1 MSFHYLIMTRDF
13 YLSNAYATMNSKKF
27 FFEREIKMKLGIVGL
42 PNAGKST
49 LYNAI
54 MQTGA
59 EASNYPFSTVSP
71 NVGRVPV
78 PDERLAGLNKIYNA
92 KSVVPAA
99 IEMVDIAGL
108 VKGASQ
114 GEGLGNQFLSHIREA
129 DALIH
134 VVRCFE
140 DENVTHVHETI
151 DPVRDI
157 ETVNLELIFA
167 DLEMLERRLVK
178 VEKTARTD
186 KTFKREE
193 EIIRRLIAA
202 FEEGRPARSIKWDDA
217 DDLKLAESFTL
228 ITQKPMLYAAN
239 ISESDLEKGN
249 ESDALKSL
257 EEFTRNENAKLFV
270 SCAKFEAEIATLDP
284 EEKEMFLADMGINEN
299 GLARLITAGYELLG
313 LISFL
318 TAGPKEVRAW
328 TVKKNSKAPQ
338 AAGKIHSDLER
349 GFIRAEVVAYD
360 DLISAGTYAAAKEK
374 GQVRIEGKEYIV
386 KDGDVLLIRF
396 NV

>member
-1 MSFHYLIMTRDF
+1 
-13 YLSNAYATMNSKKF
+13 
-27 FFEREIKMKLGIVGL
+27 MKLGIVGL

-78 PDERLAGLNKIYNA
+78 PDERLAKLNEIYNA
-92 KSVVPAA
+92 KSVVPAV

-114 GEGLGNQFLSHIREA
+114 GEGLGNQFLSHIREV
-129 DALIH
+129 DALVH

-151 DPVRDI
+151 DPVRDT
-157 ETVNLELIFA
+157 ETVNLELVFA
-167 DLEMLERRLVK
+167 DLEMLERRLAK
-178 VEKTARTD
+178 TEKTARTD
-186 KTFKREE
+186 KSYKREE
-193 EIIRRLIAA
+193 EILRKIIAVL
-202 FEEGRPARSIKWDDA
+202 EEGKAARTLTWDDP
-217 DDLKLAESFTL
+217 DDLKLVESLTL

-239 ISESDLEKGN
+239 ISESDLEGG
-249 ESDALKSL
+249 ESDSLKALQNFA
-257 EEFTRNENAKLFV
+257 EAENTKLYV
-270 SCAKFEAEIATLDP
+270 SCAKLEAEIATLDP
-284 EEKEMFLADMGINEN
+284 EEKEMFLADMGISEN
-299 GLARLITAGYELLG
+299 GLARLISAGYELLG

-328 TVKKNSKAPQ
+328 TVRQNSKAPQ

-360 DLISAGTYAAAKEK
+360 DLIAAGTYAAAKEK
-374 GQVRIEGKEYIV
+374 GQVRVEGKEYIV

>member
-1 MSFHYLIMTRDF
+1 
-13 YLSNAYATMNSKKF
+13 
-27 FFEREIKMKLGIVGL
+27 MKLGIVGL

-78 PDERLAGLNKIYNA
+78 PDERLAKLNEIYNA

-167 DLEMLERRLVK
+167 DLEMLERRLAK
-178 VEKTARTD
+178 VEKVARTD
-186 KTFKREE
+186 KSYKREE
-193 EIIRRLIAA
+193 EIIRQLIKT
-202 FEEGRPARSIKWDDA
+202 FEEGQPARSIKWDDA
-217 DDLKLAESFTL
+217 DDLKLVESFTL

-239 ISESDLEKGN
+239 ISESDLEKGSQSTL
-249 ESDALKSL
+249 EDKSSSALKAL
-257 EEFTRNENAKLFV
+257 EEFAKAENTKLFI
-270 SCAKFEAEIATLDP
+270 SCAKLEAEIATLDP
-284 EEKEMFLADMGINEN
+284 EEKEMFLTDMGINEN
-299 GLARLITAGYELLG
+299 GLARLISAGYELLG

-328 TVKKNSKAPQ
+328 TVRQNSKAPQ

-360 DLISAGTYAAAKEK
+360 DLIAAGTYAAAKEK

>member
-1 MSFHYLIMTRDF
+1 
-13 YLSNAYATMNSKKF
+13 
-27 FFEREIKMKLGIVGL
+27 MKLGIVGL

-78 PDERLAGLNKIYNA
+78 PDERLAKLNEIYNA
-92 KSVVPAA
+92 KSVVPAS

-108 VKGASQ
+108 VKGASR

-140 DENVTHVHETI
+140 DENIAHVHDTI
-151 DPVRDI
+151 DPLRDI

-167 DLEMLERRLVK
+167 DLELLERRLAK
-178 VEKTARTD
+178 VEKVARTD
-186 KTFKREE
+186 KAYKREE
-193 EIIRRLIAA
+193 EILRKITATL
-202 FEEGRPARSIKWDDA
+202 EDGSPSRSLVWDDA
-217 DDLKLAESFTL
+217 EDLKLVESFTL
-228 ITQKPMLYAAN
+228 ITQKPVLYAAN
-239 ISESDLEKGN
+239 ISESDLESGD
-249 ESDALKSL
+249 SSALKAL
-257 EEFTRNENAKLFV
+257 EEVAEAEGAKMFV
-270 SCAKFEAEIATLDP
+270 SCAKLEAEIATLDP
-284 EEKEMFLADMGINEN
+284 EEKEMFLAEAGIKEN
-299 GLARLITAGYELLG
+299 GLARLISAGYELLG

-328 TVKKNSKAPQ
+328 TVRRNSKAPQ

>member
-1 MSFHYLIMTRDF
+1 
-13 YLSNAYATMNSKKF
+13 
-27 FFEREIKMKLGIVGL
+27 MKLGIVGL

-59 EASNYPFSTVSP
+59 EASNYPFSTTSP

-78 PDERLAGLNKIYNA
+78 PDDRLGKLDEIY
-92 KSVVPAA
+92 KSKAVIPTS

-108 VKGASQ
+108 VKGASR
-114 GEGLGNQFLSHIREA
+114 GEGLGNQFLSHIREV
-129 DALIH
+129 DALVH

-140 DENVTHVHETI
+140 DENVTHVYDSI

-157 ETVNLELIFA
+157 ETVNLELVFA
-167 DLEMLERRLVK
+167 DLEMIDRRLTK

-186 KTFKREE
+186 KSYQREA
-193 EIIRRLIAA
+193 EILTRIKATL
-202 FEEGRPARSIKWDDA
+202 EEGQAARTLEWDDA
-217 DDLKLAESFTL
+217 EDLKLVETLTL

-239 ISESDLEKGN
+239 IGENDIGSSSEM
-249 ESDALKSL
+249 LKTL
-257 EEFTRNENAKLFV
+257 EEFAKADGSKLYT
-270 SCAKFEAEIATLDP
+270 SCAKIEAEIATLEP
-284 EEKEMFLADMGINEN
+284 EEKEMFLEDMGIKEN
-299 GLARLITAGYELLG
+299 GLARLISAGYELLG

-328 TVKKNSKAPQ
+328 TVRRGSKAPQ

-349 GFIRAEVVAYD
+349 GFIRAEVVAFD
-360 DLISAGTYAAAKEK
+360 DLAAAGTYAAAKEK
-374 GQVRIEGKEYIV
+374 GQVRIEGKEYVV

>member
-1 MSFHYLIMTRDF
+1 
-13 YLSNAYATMNSKKF
+13 
-27 FFEREIKMKLGIVGL
+27 MKLGIVGL

-78 PDERLAGLNKIYNA
+78 PDERLTHLNEMY
-92 KSVVPAA
+92 KSKALVPTA

-108 VKGASQ
+108 VKGAGR
-114 GEGLGNQFLSHIREA
+114 GEGLGNKFLSYIREV
-129 DALIH
+129 DALVH

-140 DENVTHVHETI
+140 DENITHVYDTI

-167 DLEMLERRLVK
+167 DLELIERRLAK

-186 KTFKREE
+186 KSYKREE
-193 EIIRRLIAA
+193 EILVKLKST
-202 FEEGRPARSIKWDDA
+202 FEEGLPARSLTWDDES
-217 DDLKLAESFTL
+217 DLKLVESMTL
-228 ITQKPMLYAAN
+228 ITQKPVLYAAN
-239 ISESDLEKGN
+239 VAEDDMPGES
-249 ESDALKSL
+249 LKTLSAFV
-257 EEFTRNENAKLFV
+257 EAEGAKLYI
-270 SCAKFEAEIATLDP
+270 SCAKFEAEIALLDP
-284 EEKEMFLADMGINEN
+284 EEKELFLEESGIKEN
-299 GLARLITAGYELLG
+299 GLARLISAGYELLG

-328 TVKKNSKAPQ
+328 TVRRGSKAPQ

-360 DLISAGTYAAAKEK
+360 DLMAAGSYNAAKEK
-374 GQVRIEGKEYIV
+374 GQVRIEGKEYVV

>member
-1 MSFHYLIMTRDF
+1 
-13 YLSNAYATMNSKKF
+13 
-27 FFEREIKMKLGIVGL
+27 MKLGIVGL

-78 PDERLAGLNKIYNA
+78 PDERLAKLNEMYNA

-114 GEGLGNQFLSHIREA
+114 GEGLGNQFLSHIREV
-129 DALIH
+129 DALVH
-134 VVRCFE
+134 VVRCFA
-140 DENVTHVHETI
+140 DENVTHVYDSI
-151 DPVRDI
+151 DPMRDI
-157 ETVNLELIFA
+157 ETVNLELVFA
-167 DLEMLERRLVK
+167 DLEMLERRLLK

-186 KTFKREE
+186 KSYKREE
-193 EIIRRLIAA
+193 EILRKIKATL
-202 FEEGRPARSIKWDDA
+202 EEGQPARSIKWDDA
-217 DDLKLAESFTL
+217 DDLKMVESFTL

-239 ISESDLEKGN
+239 VSESDIGKTEDNSPLKALEDFAI
-249 ESDALKSL
+249 S
-257 EEFTRNENAKLFV
+257 ENTQLFV
-270 SCAKFEAEIATLDP
+270 SCAKLEAEIATLDP
-284 EEKEMFLADMGINEN
+284 EEKEMFLEDMGINEN
-299 GLARLITAGYELLG
+299 GLARLISAGYELLG

-328 TVKKNSKAPQ
+328 TVRRNSKAPQ

-349 GFIRAEVVAYD
+349 GFIRAEVVAYN
-360 DLISAGTYAAAKEK
+360 DLVSAGSYNAAKEK
-374 GQVRIEGKEYIV
+374 GQVRVEGKEYIV
-386 KDGDVLLIRF
+386 QDGDVLLIRF

>member
-1 MSFHYLIMTRDF
+1 
-13 YLSNAYATMNSKKF
+13 
-27 FFEREIKMKLGIVGL
+27 
-42 PNAGKST
+42 
-49 LYNAI
+49 

-78 PDERLAGLNKIYNA
+78 PDERLAKLNEIYNA
-92 KSVVPAA
+92 KSVVPAS

-108 VKGASQ
+108 VKGASK

-129 DALIH
+129 DALVH

-140 DENVTHVHETI
+140 DENVTHVHDTI
-151 DPVRDI
+151 DPVRDT

-167 DLEMLERRLVK
+167 DLEMLERRLARVQ
-178 VEKTARTD
+178 KTARTD
-186 KTFKREE
+186 KAYKREE
-193 EIIRRLIAA
+193 EILTKIVEVL
-202 FEEGRPARSIKWDDA
+202 ENGQPARSIEWQDA
-217 DDLKLAESFTL
+217 DDLKLVEGLTL

-239 ISESDLEKGN
+239 ISESDISEP
-249 ESDALKSL
+249 SPALKKL
-257 EEFTRNENAKLFV
+257 EEFAKAENTELFV
-270 SCAKFEAEIATLDP
+270 SCAKLEAEIATLDE

-299 GLARLITAGYELLG
+299 GLARLISAGYALLG

-328 TVKKNSKAPQ
+328 TVRKNSKAPQ

-360 DLISAGTYAAAKEK
+360 DLVAAGTYAAAKEK
-374 GQVRIEGKEYIV
+374 GQVRVEGKEYVV

>member
-1 MSFHYLIMTRDF
+1 
-13 YLSNAYATMNSKKF
+13 
-27 FFEREIKMKLGIVGL
+27 
-42 PNAGKST
+42 
-49 LYNAI
+49 

-78 PDERLAGLNKIYNA
+78 PDERLGKLNEIYNA
-92 KSVVPAA
+92 KSVVPAS

-114 GEGLGNQFLSHIREA
+114 GEGLGNQFLSHIREV
-129 DALIH
+129 DALVH

-140 DENVTHVHETI
+140 DENVTHVYDSI
-151 DPVRDI
+151 DPLRDI
-157 ETVNLELIFA
+157 ETVNLELVFA
-167 DLEMLERRLVK
+167 DLEMVERRLVK
-178 VEKTARTD
+178 VSKTARTD
-186 KTFKREE
+186 KSSQREE
-193 EIIRRLIAA
+193 SLLIKIKETL
-202 FEEGRPARSIKWDDA
+202 EEGQPARSLSWDDA
-217 DDLKLAESFTL
+217 DDLKLVESFTL

-239 ISESDLEKGN
+239 VSEDDLDGSGNAAIKALSDFAQ
-249 ESDALKSL
+249 S
-257 EEFTRNENAKLFV
+257 ENTKLFV
-270 SCAKFEAEIATLDP
+270 SCAKLEAEIATLEP

-299 GLARLITAGYELLG
+299 GLARLISAGYELLG

-328 TVKKNSKAPQ
+328 TVRRNSKAPQ
-338 AAGKIHSDLER
+338 AAGKIHSDLQR

-360 DLISAGTYAAAKEK
+360 DLIAAGSHAAAKEK

-386 KDGDVLLIRF
+386 KDGDVIEIRF

>member
-1 MSFHYLIMTRDF
+1 
-13 YLSNAYATMNSKKF
+13 
-27 FFEREIKMKLGIVGL
+27 MKLGIVGL

-78 PDERLAGLNKIYNA
+78 PDERLAGLNAIYNA
-92 KSVVPAA
+92 KAVVPAA

-114 GEGLGNQFLSHIREA
+114 GEGLGNQFLSHIREV
-129 DALIH
+129 DALVH

-140 DENVTHVHETI
+140 DENVTHVYDTI

-157 ETVNLELIFA
+157 EAVNLELIFA
-167 DLEMLERRLVK
+167 DLEMLERRLAK
-178 VEKTARTD
+178 VQKTARTD
-186 KTFKREE
+186 KSYKREE
-193 EIIRRLIAA
+193 EILTTIMQTLEA
-202 FEEGRPARSIKWDDA
+202 GQPARSLVWEDSE
-217 DDLKLAESFTL
+217 DLKMVESFTL

-239 ISESDLEKGN
+239 ISENDLEN
-249 ESDALKSL
+249 ASQSPAMRAL
-257 EEFTRNENAKLFV
+257 EEFAAAENTRLYV
-270 SCAKFEAEIATLDP
+270 SCAKLEAEIATLDP

-299 GLARLITAGYELLG
+299 GLARLISAGYELLG

-328 TVKKNSKAPQ
+328 TVRRNSKAPQ

-360 DLISAGTYAAAKEK
+360 DLIAAGTYAAAKEK